1 VLAEHG
7 HRSDATPRRKTPLH
21 PPRAGQPGARRNATP
36 RTQRRATSSPMTSS
50 DLSFTSATRSM
61 KREKKRKR
69 RYRWWLVITTA
80 HTLSFSSPR
89 ACSPPATAQ
98 RDRHRPH
105 SLCPPREG
113 GRTKN
118 VVVRSV
124 EHTIVYSQQPH
135 SQSSGTQRPWLR
147 NAPLKQARQTST
159 SIPPSPSWHGVPTQH
174 LP

>member
-1 VLAEHG
+1 
-7 HRSDATPRRKTPLH
+7 
-21 PPRAGQPGARRNATP
+21 
-36 RTQRRATSSPMTSS
+36 
-50 DLSFTSATRSM
+50 M

-124 EHTIVYSQQPH
+124 DHTIVYSQQPH
-135 SQSSGTQRPWLR
+135 SEFWDAATLAQERAVEAGKTDIDIDSALAVLAWCT
-147 NAPLKQARQTST
+147 NAAPAIGGL
-159 SIPPSPSWHGVPTQH
+159 
-174 LP
+174 